1 MPFLLLSACLLLLVL
16 LCPPDIKIQPPL
28 PLTVLQIPP
37 TSTEL
42 LGLWYWIRRAD
53 LPGLGSYC
61 ILCLSSSRDCDHYTA
76 YTLPPGEVCWAVNIN
91 NNLHTQT
98 HEFYTLPPSSLFF
111 ERASFWSPRNR
122 SCWNFSLALQSSRA
136 LSEAS

>member
-1 MPFLLLSACLLLLVL
+1 MEVCSFLLQRLTLRKGPLPESSCSPNLIAYILSACNSKPQYSLE
-16 LCPPDIKIQPPL
+16 
-28 PLTVLQIPP
+28 LQTH
-37 TSTEL
+37 TSG
-42 LGLWYWIRRAD
+42 GLFFTSMSTRH
-53 LPGLGSYC
+53 LKL
-61 ILCLSSSRDCDHYTA
+61 A
-76 YTLPPGEVCWAVNIN
+76 YAKPPGEVCWAVNIN